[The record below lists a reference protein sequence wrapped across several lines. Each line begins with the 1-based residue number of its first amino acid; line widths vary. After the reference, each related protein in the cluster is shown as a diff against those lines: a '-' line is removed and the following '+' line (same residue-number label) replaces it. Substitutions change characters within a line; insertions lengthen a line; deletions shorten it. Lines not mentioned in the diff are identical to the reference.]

1 MTGTDLS
8 DKSIEAASRLS
19 ADSGTPARF
28 IVSELYDTPEVLD
41 EKFDIVYTGV
51 GAICWIPEIRGWAE
65 VVSSFLEPG
74 GTFYMRKAIP

>member
-1 MTGTDLS
+1 MTGHRPVGEVDRGRH
-8 DKSIEAASRLS
+8 SRLS

-74 GTFYMRKAIP
+74 APSTCAAIP